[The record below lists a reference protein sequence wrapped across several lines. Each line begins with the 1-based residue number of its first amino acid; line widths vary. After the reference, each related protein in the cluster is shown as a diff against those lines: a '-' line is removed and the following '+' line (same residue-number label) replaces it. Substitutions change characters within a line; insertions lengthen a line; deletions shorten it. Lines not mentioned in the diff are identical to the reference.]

1 MANSTHATRGRR
13 GRTRIATKL
22 PTTAPTP
29 PAVRIVAQAPA
40 PPRRSSAI
48 AGPRTIHPAKVRF
61 PIPKKTTDAQSHVR
75 DVNSCQPSR
84 SSVKNPGASVVS
96 RAATRIRRRRS
107 AQTKKLTASTA
118 SAMPGL
124 ASNDDRASERR
135 AEHADDVPREPLE
148 GVRLLEAVR
157 ADRLGDEAD
166 LGRKH
171 EPEPEAVDGLERDDR
186 ADTAEPSEHAR
197 GGRRLRR
204 ALDDAGADENQVP
217 GQAVGEDAAAD
228 HDERLDPLAD
238 GEDDAERGG
247 RPDVEHREG
256 ERDPGHPVADRGDH
270 RPGEEQAE
278 VALPEGAEAVVERD
292 RHGH

>member
-1 MANSTHATRGRR
+1 M
-13 GRTRIATKL
+13 RIATTL

-40 PPRRSSAI
+40 PPRRCSAT
-48 AGPRTIHPAKVRF
+48 AGPRTFQPANRL
-61 PIPKKTTDAQSHVR
+61 PIPKSTTEAQSHVR

-84 SSVKNPGASVVS
+84 SSVKNPMASVVS

-107 AQTKKLTASTA
+107 AQ
-118 SAMPGL
+118 
-124 ASNDDRASERR
+124 R
-135 AEHADDVPREPLE
+135 
-148 GVRLLEAVR
+148 
-157 ADRLGDEAD
+157 
-166 LGRKH
+166 
-171 EPEPEAVDGLERDDR
+171 
-186 ADTAEPSEHAR
+186 
-197 GGRRLRR
+197 
-204 ALDDAGADENQVP
+204 
-217 GQAVGEDAAAD
+217 QAVGEDAAAD

-256 ERDPGHPVADRGDH
+256 ERDPGQPVADRGDH

-292 RHGH
+292 RHDR

>member
-1 MANSTHATRGRR
+1 MNQRVRCTAIPSPATNAAAAIAHVGAPSASVWSESSAANSTHATRGRR

-40 PPRRSSAI
+40 PPRRSTAI
-48 AGPRTIHPAKVRF
+48 AGPRTFHPAKVRF
-61 PIPKKTTDAQSHVR
+61 PSPKKTTDAQSHVR

-84 SSVKNPGASVVS
+84 SSVKNPMASVVS

-107 AQTKKLTASTA
+107 AQ
-118 SAMPGL
+118 
-124 ASNDDRASERR
+124 R
-135 AEHADDVPREPLE
+135 
-148 GVRLLEAVR
+148 
-157 ADRLGDEAD
+157 
-166 LGRKH
+166 
-171 EPEPEAVDGLERDDR
+171 
-186 ADTAEPSEHAR
+186 
-197 GGRRLRR
+197 
-204 ALDDAGADENQVP
+204 
-217 GQAVGEDAAAD
+217 QAVGEDAAAD
-228 HDERLDPLAD
+228 HDERLNPLAD

-292 RHGH
+292 RHDR